1 MQKPLANR
9 IGPRPPAANPRDLA
23 RRVVVGV
30 SAVAGLA
37 GILAGRPLLA
47 VLLRAGA
54 VCCGGILLIAVAES
68 VVRRTRRRV
77 IR

>member
-9 IGPRPPAANPRDLA
+9 FGPRPVPADPRDLA
-23 RRVVVGV
+23 RRVVVAA

-37 GILAGRPLLA
+37 GIVSGQPLLA

-54 VCCGGILLIAVAES
+54 VGCGGILLIAVAES
-68 VVRRTRRRV
+68 IVRRTRRRV

>member
-1 MQKPLANR
+1 MPRPLANR
-9 IGPRPPAANPRDLA
+9 LGPPRAAADPRDLA
-23 RRVVVGV
+23 RRVVVAA

-37 GILAGRPLLA
+37 GIVSGQPLIA

-68 VVRRTRRRV
+68 IVRRARRRV